1 VTARVGHL
9 SISIGAVNCRIQSET
24 FHDNMPVF
32 LRFSRTAALIVSL
45 CALPSVCAAQS
56 NQPLRTATMA
66 ASAAAAAD
74 WASTY
79 HALKFFRVRE
89 SNPLLRPFDESP
101 GPMVTLGAAIDVG
114 AVSAWNLTMGR
125 EHPKVAV
132 AGLWA
137 MTAFRSYLAFHN
149 IRNEHRSGRR

>member
-1 VTARVGHL
+1 MSVLH
-9 SISIGAVNCRIQSET
+9 
-24 FHDNMPVF
+24 
-32 LRFSRTAALIVSL
+32 RFSRTAAVVVAW
-45 CALPSVCAAQS
+45 CALPALCAAQERPPS
-56 NQPLRTATMA
+56 QSLRNATMA

-79 HALKFFRVRE
+79 HALKLFQVRE
-89 SNPLLRPFDESP
+89 TNPVLRPFDRSP
-101 GPMVTLGAAIDVG
+101 GKMISLGAAMDIG
-114 AVSAWNLTMGR
+114 AISAWNMTVGR

-149 IRNEHRSGRR
+149 FRNERRADRR